1 MIYSKQEDGEWYIY
15 GERDNCPING
25 QTGKDMFAILTAEK
39 TREVSAMQL
48 DLRHTAEQNAKRY
61 RENLSYL
68 RGYDAAAAA
77 GRPLSPKYVEKA
89 GWVWAVERVRA
100 DLAGKEPEKERFF
113 ARLYHLDGPCRG
125 TPGRGSE
132 IMKLSLELN
141 VSPSTLYKWRE
152 GILADLLMAA
162 VQAGVLKPF

>member
-1 MIYSKQEDGEWYIY
+1 
-15 GERDNCPING
+15 
-25 QTGKDMFAILTAEK
+25 
-39 TREVSAMQL
+39 MQL
-48 DLRHTAEQNAKRY
+48 DLRYAAEQNAKRY
-61 RENLSYL
+61 RENRSFL
-68 RGYDAAAAA
+68 RGYDTAAAA
-77 GRPLSPKYVEKA
+77 GRPLPARYVEKA

-100 DLAGKEPEKERFF
+100 DLKAKEPEKERFF
-113 ARLYHLDGPCRG
+113 ARLYHLDEPVSG

>member
-1 MIYSKQEDGEWYIY
+1 
-15 GERDNCPING
+15 
-25 QTGKDMFAILTAEK
+25 
-39 TREVSAMQL
+39 MQL
-48 DLRHTAEQNAKRY
+48 ELRHAAEQNAKRY

-68 RGYDAAAAA
+68 KGYAAAAAA
-77 GRPLSPKYVEKA
+77 GRPLPGKYVEKA

-100 DLAGKEPEKERFF
+100 DLEAKEPEKERFF
-113 ARLYHLDGPCRG
+113 ARLYHLDAPCRG
-125 TPGRGSE
+125 NPGRGNE

>member
-1 MIYSKQEDGEWYIY
+1 
-15 GERDNCPING
+15 
-25 QTGKDMFAILTAEK
+25 
-39 TREVSAMQL
+39 MQL
-48 DLRHTAEQNAKRY
+48 DLRHAAEQNAKRY

-68 RGYDAAAAA
+68 RGYEAAADA
-77 GRPLSPKYVEKA
+77 GRPLSPKYAEKA

-100 DLAGKEPEKERFF
+100 DLLAKEPEKERFF
-113 ARLYHLDGPCRG
+113 ARLYHLDEPVSGH
-125 TPGRGSE
+125 PGRSSE

-152 GILADLLMAA
+152 MILADLLMAA

>member
-1 MIYSKQEDGEWYIY
+1 
-15 GERDNCPING
+15 
-25 QTGKDMFAILTAEK
+25 
-39 TREVSAMQL
+39 MQL
-48 DLRHTAEQNAKRY
+48 DLRYAAEQNAKRY

-68 RGYDAAAAA
+68 QGYEAAADA
-77 GRPLSPKYVEKA
+77 GRPLPAKYVEKA

-100 DLAGKEPEKERFF
+100 DLAAKEPEKERFF
-113 ARLYHLDGPCRG
+113 AKLYHLDRPRSG

-132 IMKLSLELN
+132 ILKLSMELN

-152 GILADLLMAA
+152 MILADLLMAA

>member
-1 MIYSKQEDGEWYIY
+1 
-15 GERDNCPING
+15 
-25 QTGKDMFAILTAEK
+25 
-39 TREVSAMQL
+39 MQL
-48 DLRHTAEQNAKRY
+48 ELRHAAERNAKRY

-68 RGYDAAAAA
+68 RGYEAAADA
-77 GRPLSPKYVEKA
+77 GRPLPSKYVEKA

-100 DLAGKEPEKERFF
+100 DLKAKDPEKERFF
-113 ARLYHLDGPCRG
+113 ARLYHLDGPHRG
-125 TPGRGSE
+125 NPGRGSE

-162 VQAGVLKPF
+162 VQAGVLRPF

>member
-1 MIYSKQEDGEWYIY
+1 
-15 GERDNCPING
+15 
-25 QTGKDMFAILTAEK
+25 
-39 TREVSAMQL
+39 MQL
-48 DLRHTAEQNAKRY
+48 DLRYAAEQNAKRY

-68 RGYDAAAAA
+68 QGYEAAADA
-77 GRPLSPKYVEKA
+77 GRPLPAKYVEKA

-100 DLAGKEPEKERFF
+100 DLAAKEPEKERFF
-113 ARLYHLDGPCRG
+113 AKLYHLDGPQPG

-132 IMKLSLELN
+132 ILKLSMELN

-152 GILADLLMAA
+152 MILADLLLAA